1 MNNGLF
7 IRLGICL
14 LVFGVCLYSY
24 IDKQNELTS
33 LKIKI
38 PELAKEIDTLNQ
50 QIKRFQYEVDQFE
63 NPAHLM
69 ELAKHPEFS
78 HLKHPLL
85 DEVLTVQ
92 EGIALQEK
100 KESNLVVSKSN

>member
-1 MNNGLF
+1 MNKGLF

-24 IDKQNELTS
+24 IDKQNELTG
-33 LKIKI
+33 LKIKAPRI
-38 PELAKEIDTLNQ
+38 AKEIDTLNQ
-50 QIKRFQYEVDQFE
+50 QIKRMQYEVDQFE

-92 EGIALQEK
+92 EGIALQEI
-100 KESNLVVSKSN
+100 KENNLVVSKAN